1 MVLSYF
7 RGGSTPVK
15 SDPEA
20 SDKEAV
26 PTPDSAQS
34 DIEEVPQVQLL
45 WTKNGLMD
53 PKSGHMVTV
62 PAPTKDADMTACYE
76 MLETVTSS
84 ELGFDLVTSV
94 MATKSKSPRTTPT
107 KPSPVQDR
115 DRAVRFSPVE
125 QASSPATLLILP
137 YPARKYTR
145 PHEWDADAS
154 KEVYEKFK
162 TDYEGLHGPI
172 GDVVFNHFK
181 LLYSSW
187 VQNSRE
193 RGRFEA
199 FEYALDVAELAY
211 EGLLSVEDRN
221 WIVFRRKKIVQLS
234 LNQVQRNEILKR
246 KRSNS

>member
-34 DIEEVPQVQLL
+34 EVEEVPQVQLL

-76 MLETVTSS
+76 MLETVASS
-84 ELGFDLVTSV
+84 ELGLAIMTSL
-94 MATKSKSPRTTPT
+94 MATRSPSTPT

-115 DRAVRFSPVE
+115 ARTIRFSPVE
-125 QASSPATLLILP
+125 HASSPATQMIPP
-137 YPARKYTR
+137 YPGHKYTR
-145 PHEWDADAS
+145 PHEWNVETS
-154 KEVYEKFK
+154 KEVFAKFK

-211 EGLLSVEDRN
+211 EGLLSIEDRN